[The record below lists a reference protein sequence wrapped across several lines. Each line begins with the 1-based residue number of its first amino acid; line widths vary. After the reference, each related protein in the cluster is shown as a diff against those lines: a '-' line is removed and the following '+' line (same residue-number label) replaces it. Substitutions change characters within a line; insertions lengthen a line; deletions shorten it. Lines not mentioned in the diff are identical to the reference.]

1 MTLKS
6 VDCQL
11 RSYNRREYLR
21 GVAGLGIASGI
32 PLTSGGVA
40 AEDGPPVRR
49 SLASLR
55 ESDPDE
61 ILPTLRDGIE
71 TLRGLDEND
80 NRQYDNYVG
89 IHGTLRQFTNCRHGD
104 WLFFVWHRAY
114 LHYFEEI
121 VREVTDNDRFALP
134 YWEWTENVGLPP
146 AFRGDEDETLV
157 DATRTDPST
166 LDDRIA
172 DPDQI
177 EQALSDPNFLRVVGG
192 WAGNDNGV
200 RLGAGALEA
209 PSHDY
214 VHIRVGGNMA
224 RGNSPADP
232 SFWAHHSMVDRLW
245 WEYNA
250 REHPNPADEDWLNYD
265 LGGTFVDAEGETVDD
280 LTVEDVLE
288 FPEEKYTYDERMGE
302 GDLPQ
307 SDDMTRTA
315 KLKLETPE
323 TVRLATDA
331 TLGIDN
337 SLGGQV
343 ELSTLEPYLKPEG
356 EPGQVLLV
364 ARNVTLPAAASFN
377 AYAHVDRE
385 QRPTLSP
392 SGPTYAGA
400 FHFFRPPPGYR
411 ERNYFVDLSER
422 LRSRYEKG
430 RLGETVPVSVA
441 GEKLRGRSRGDTGGD
456 PSVDISELSV
466 VISQSRIDGEVRER
480 PRE

>member
-1 MTLKS
+1 MTLQS
-6 VDCQL
+6 IDCQFC
-11 RSYNRREYLR
+11 SHNRREYLR
-21 GVAGLGIASGI
+21 GVAGLGLAGGI
-32 PLTSGGVA
+32 PLTGGGVV

-55 ESDPDE
+55 ESDPDG
-61 ILPTLRDGIE
+61 ILPTLQEGIE
-71 TLRGLDEND
+71 KLRALDEKD
-80 NRQYDNYVG
+80 DRQYDNYVA
-89 IHGTLRQFTNCRHGD
+89 IHGTLKQFTNCRHGD

-121 VREVTDNDRFALP
+121 VRDVTGNDRFALP

-146 AFRGDEDETLV
+146 VFRGDDDETLV

-172 DPDQI
+172 DPNQI

-192 WAGNDNGV
+192 WADSDDDV

-250 REHPNPADEDWLNYD
+250 RKYPNPADKDWLNYD
-265 LGGTFVDAEGETVDD
+265 LSGTFVNAEGKTVDD
-280 LTVEDVLE
+280 LTVEDVLA
-288 FPEEKYTYDERMGE
+288 FPEEKYTYDERIGE
-302 GDLPQ
+302 GNLPKPE
-307 SDDMTRTA
+307 DMTRTA
-315 KLKLETPE
+315 DLELK
-323 TVRLATDA
+323 TVKEVPLTTEA

-343 ELSTLEPYLKPEG
+343 ELRTLEPYLESG
-356 EPGQVLLV
+356 GQAGQVLLV
-364 ARNVTLPAAASFN
+364 ARNVSLPAAASLN
-377 AYAHVDRE
+377 AYAHVNRE
-385 QRPTLSP
+385 RHPDLSP
-392 SGPTYAGA
+392 SGPTYTGA

-411 ERNYFVDLSER
+411 ERNYFVDLSGR
-422 LRSRYEKG
+422 LRSLYRKG
-430 RLGETVPVSVA
+430 RLGETIPVSVA

-456 PSVDISELSV
+456 PSVDISKLSV
-466 VISQSRIDGEVRER
+466 VISRSYIDGEVRER